1 MKTAMELV
9 FANEPD
15 LVANALC
22 TFTLNFFNG
31 YESQRSS
38 VTWQDVELAV
48 YLVLIFGEVCKGIAS
63 HLGCVTEY

>member
-9 FANEPD
+9 FAIEPD

-22 TFTLNFFNG
+22 SFTLNFFNG
-31 YESQRSS
+31 YESQKST

-48 YLVLIFGEVCKGIAS
+48 YLVLIFGEVCKGIVSSLLCAVK
-63 HLGCVTEY
+63 H